1 MKTHIEK
8 APLDFSLVIACFNE
22 EESLGELYDKI
33 TAVMRAMSATY
44 EIIFIDDGS
53 IDGSAGVIESLHEK
67 DNRVK
72 LIQFLH
78 NYGKSAALAAGFK
91 LAAGRY
97 VITMDA
103 DLQDDPEEI
112 PKLLEKLQQG
122 YDLVSGWKKV
132 RHDPIS
138 KRWASKVYNYFTSL
152 FSGIRLHDFNCGL
165 KIYRR
170 EVVRTLRV
178 YGEMHRY
185 LPVIAFRNGFRVTEL
200 PVRHHARKY
209 GHSKF
214 GVARFARGAFDLLT
228 ISFLTRYK
236 MRPLHLFGVLGVLS
250 FLGGFFISLFLAY
263 ERIFANKYLSN
274 RPMLFLGVLLIIV
287 GVQFFSIGLLG
298 EMITSLRKDTDA
310 FLVKRC
316 LGCGD
321 RPLNPTVGDHIH
333 TL

>member
-1 MKTHIEK
+1 MKTQIEK
-8 APLDFSLVIACFNE
+8 TPPDFSLVIACFNE
-22 EESLGELYDKI
+22 EESLPELYDKI

-53 IDGSAGVIESLHEK
+53 FDGSAGVIERLHEK
-67 DNRVK
+67 DDRVK

-321 RPLNPTVGDHIH
+321 RSQNPTVSDHIH